1 MSKNGN
7 KTKEKVEVEKNSSDT
22 EELKKRCQ
30 EFEDKYKRALA
41 DYQNLEKRIKE
52 DKANWIQ
59 MANRELLS
67 RLLPV
72 VDTLILAAKHTQDEG
87 IKVTLRQFLQVLENE
102 GMVRIKTE
110 GEIFDP
116 NKMEAVATSSGKD
129 GVVTE
134 EIRPGFLLNGQLIRV
149 AQVKV
154 GRSQN

>member
-1 MSKNGN
+1 
-7 KTKEKVEVEKNSSDT
+7 
-22 EELKKRCQ
+22 Q

-149 AQVKV
+149 AQVK
-154 GRSQN
+154 